1 VKEKF
6 TTNPQEVSDLS
17 WGWLLSH
24 TMRRNTAEKIGNLN
38 QQEAFNTP

>member
-17 WGWLLSH
+17 AGWLLSH
-24 TMRRNTAEKIGNLN
+24 TMRRNTAEKIRNVNRMAL
-38 QQEAFNTP
+38 

>member
-6 TTNPQEVSDLS
+6 TGNPQEVSDLS

-24 TMRRNTAEKIGNLN
+24 TMRRNTAEKIAKLN
-38 QQEAFNTP
+38 RQAA